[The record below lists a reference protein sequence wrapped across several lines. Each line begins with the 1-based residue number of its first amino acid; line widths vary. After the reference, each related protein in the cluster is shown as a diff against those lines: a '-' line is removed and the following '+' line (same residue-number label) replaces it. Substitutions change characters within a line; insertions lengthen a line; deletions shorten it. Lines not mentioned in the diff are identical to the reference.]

1 MKAALSIAVM
11 GMILSV
17 ATIGR
22 AQSVQSVE
30 QAATL
35 GKLEV
40 KDISLV
46 EVDSSHVKV
55 SVALEVTSAQSANLK
70 NIRLCSLRLNGQQV
84 FAEPLNQEIV
94 LKKGEK
100 AALPPL
106 YITLLFRD
114 LYTVEPLSRMLEK
127 QSVHL
132 EGEMVAD
139 LKLNFMERL
148 VLATQH
154 PKVKIALDQEVPT
167 ETGDSAFERSAVQS
181 VLAIVD
187 AGLKSKALAAHFIPG
202 TKPAWV
208 SDLEAKAQ
216 SGVLKVESSYAIKQS
231 GKIYPVHLN
240 LLGFRLASGEVVT
253 TAEAD
258 APWKYDAEFLGAVE
272 SGDAKVEKKSQEI
285 VLTRIG
291 QNSTTLSLG
300 GKDFSL
306 AMRGTPEKDSITLGD
321 GSHGQIKVLRR
332 DTPGSLAVLTPRA
345 GVPAPGLAV
354 APSTV
359 AAQDRWEQ
367 VAVFRLRID
376 PVSKAASLEV
386 FELGANREGK
396 SIHLAEP
403 VDAAVFG
410 SPIVTPDGVIGMV
423 QDEQTG
429 TFLPADLSAAPV
441 AGK

>member
-11 GMILSV
+11 GMILSA
-17 ATIGR
+17 ATIGQ
-22 AQSVQSVE
+22 AQSVE
-30 QAATL
+30 QASTL
-35 GKLEV
+35 GKIGV
-40 KDISLV
+40 KDISVV
-46 EVDSSHVKV
+46 EIDSSHVKV
-55 SVALEVTSAQSANLK
+55 GVALEVTSAQSATLK

-84 FAEPLNQEIV
+84 FAAPLNQEIL
-94 LKKGEK
+94 LKKSEK
-100 AALPPL
+100 TALPPI
-106 YITLLFRD
+106 YVTLLLRD
-114 LYTVEPLSRMLEK
+114 LYTVEPLSRMFEK

-154 PKVKIALDQEVPT
+154 PKVRIFLDQEIPA
-167 ETGDSAFERSAVQS
+167 ETGGSAFERSAERS
-181 VLAIVD
+181 ILAVVD

-208 SDLEAKAQ
+208 SNLESKAQ
-216 SGVLKVESSYAIKQS
+216 PGVLKVESSYAIKQS

-240 LLGFRLASGEVVT
+240 QLGFRLASGEVVT

-272 SGDAKVEKKSQEI
+272 SGEAKVEKKSQEI
-285 VLTRIG
+285 VLTQIG

-306 AMRGTPEKDSITLGD
+306 AMRGTPDKDSITLGD
-321 GSHGQIKVLRR
+321 GSHSQIKVLRR
-332 DTPGSLAVLTPRA
+332 DTPGSLVVLMPRTGA
-345 GVPAPGLAV
+345 PAPGLAV
-354 APSTV
+354 APSTA

-367 VAVFRLRID
+367 IVVFRLRID

-386 FELGANREGK
+386 LQLGANREGK
-396 SIHLAEP
+396 SIHLTEP

-423 QDEQTG
+423 QYEQTG
-429 TFLPADLSAAPV
+429 TFLPADLPAAAPM